1 MKINKSGSTR
11 RRMPT
16 NSQNPQTE
24 QKQNKNQIKPT
35 NPWVRRKLLQM
46 ILRLILDCPTFATHS
61 SDSEKKKKKKK
72 GKRYSGSRRERERE
86 GRRKEVQKHLATV
99 FLSDFLFFPTLFF
112 LISYIHHQAVLV
124 LFYNGA
130 AGE

>member
-72 GKRYSGSRRERERE
+72 KEKDTVGRGERERERE
-86 GRRKEVQKHLATV
+86 GGRK
-99 FLSDFLFFPTLFF
+99 SRS
-112 LISYIHHQAVLV
+112 I
-124 LFYNGA
+124 
-130 AGE
+130 

>member
-16 NSQNPQTE
+16 TSQNPQTE
-24 QKQNKNQIKPT
+24 QKQNKNQIELT
-35 NPWVRRKLLQM
+35 NPWVRRKSLQM
-46 ILRLILDCPTFATHS
+46 ILQLILDCPNFATQ
-61 SDSEKKKKKKK
+61 KKRRKKIQCVEA
-72 GKRYSGSRRERERE
+72 RERERE
-86 GRRKEVQKHLATV
+86 GRRKEVQKHLAIV